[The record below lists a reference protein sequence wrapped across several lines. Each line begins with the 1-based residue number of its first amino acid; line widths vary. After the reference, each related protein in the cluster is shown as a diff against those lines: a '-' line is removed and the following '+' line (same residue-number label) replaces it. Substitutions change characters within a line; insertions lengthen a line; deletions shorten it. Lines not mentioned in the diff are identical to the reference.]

1 VAITLKTKGGL
12 NYLSFDDLYNKLR
25 TLEID
30 VKGGSSYDSR
40 GTSAHTHSAF
50 ISAAST
56 NSKITYS
63 TFTTASSSVDTSSNI
78 GKLDLE
84 ELDIKWQMAMLSVRN
99 NRFEKK
105 AGRKMK
111 FNNRDAA
118 RFDKKKVKCY
128 KCSELGHFARE
139 CTGKQLD
146 SKERYSAFKLKELD
160 KSEEPKALLSV
171 DSMLNC
177 C

>member
-1 VAITLKTKGGL
+1 CQ
-12 NYLSFDDLYNKLR
+12 LYK
-25 TLEID
+25 
-30 VKGGSSYDSR
+30 
-40 GTSAHTHSAF
+40 A
-50 ISAAST
+50 
-56 NSKITYS
+56 
-63 TFTTASSSVDTSSNI
+63 
-78 GKLDLE
+78 
-84 ELDIKWQMAMLSVRN
+84 VRI

-146 SKERYSAFKLKELD
+146 SKARCIIHEGGLALFQCYSWTVWPSFDDKEF
-160 KSEEPKALLSV
+160 LLV
-171 DSMLNC
+171 G
-177 C
+177 